1 MFIVLTIL
9 AILFIIVSLK
19 GIHGIIF
26 TISKTTITFT
36 GSPPQ
41 GFLLVPILIKCLSHT
56 LLAPITQVIPISL
69 KATKEKPIPPQITL
83 THDIIDQLF
92 QLQTRFLVI
101 APVESQYLLHP
112 GTLV

>member
-1 MFIVLTIL
+1 MFHVLKIL
-9 AILFIIVSLK
+9 DMLLIILFLK
-19 GIHGIIF
+19 GIHAIIF
-26 TISKTTITFT
+26 TVSPTTIPFT

-41 GFLLVPILIKCLSHT
+41 GFLLVPIHIECLSHT
-56 LLAPITQVIPISL
+56 LLALTTQVLPISF
-69 KATKEKPIPPQITL
+69 KGTKEKPIPPQITL
-83 THDIIDQLF
+83 THDIVDQLF